1 MLNRAT
7 IIFFIL
13 VAGFVI
19 VSPGIDQYFAAMTY
33 NADRG
38 KFYGELHLWCRIV
51 YYSIPAI
58 TALLVAISVG
68 MLFTRLKKVALIILL
83 SLALG
88 PGLVIN
94 VVFKDHWG
102 RPRPYQVI
110 RDGET
115 FLPVWQPNFNQ
126 INDNS
131 FPCGHASIGFFL
143 GVPFLACGQRKR
155 GLIIGLIAGGFVGVV
170 RMLQGGHYLSDV
182 VFCGIFVWM
191 AAYLVIYWVNKIKIA
206 KGII

>member
-1 MLNRAT
+1 MLNRRV

-13 VAGFVI
+13 LAGFVI
-19 VSPGIDQYFAAMTY
+19 VSPAIDKYFAAMTY
-33 NADRG
+33 NANLG
-38 KFYGELHLWCRIV
+38 KFYGELHLWCKIV

-58 TALLVAISVG
+58 TALLVVTSLWL
-68 MLFTRLKKVALIILL
+68 LFTRLRKMALIVLL

-88 PGLVIN
+88 PGLIVN

-102 RPRPYQVI
+102 RPRPYQVF
-110 RDGET
+110 RDGKT

-126 INDNS
+126 ANDNS

-143 GVPFLACGQRKR
+143 GVPFLACRQRQR
-155 GLIIGLIAGGFVGVV
+155 GLIIGLIAGLFVGVV

-182 VFCGIFVWM
+182 VFCGVFVWVC
-191 AAYLVIYWVNKIKIA
+191 AELVIYWMNKIKIV
-206 KGII
+206 KGVI